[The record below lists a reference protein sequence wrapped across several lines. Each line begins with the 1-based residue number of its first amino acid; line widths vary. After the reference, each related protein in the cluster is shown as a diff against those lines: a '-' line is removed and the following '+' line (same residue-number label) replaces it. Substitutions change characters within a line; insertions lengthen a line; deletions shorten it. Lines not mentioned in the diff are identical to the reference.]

1 MISNTTQL
9 IIFDSMIFSLFRKML
24 SYSQQIRRMPM
35 ENITKEQM
43 EMARKANSKKEILSL
58 AKEEGYDISDYE
70 ADKIF
75 EYLNKHGELSEEE
88 LNDVT
93 GGGCNDGGSTPKFT
107 LNQTVYM
114 MISGYSRKCHV
125 TWVSSSKKK
134 YGIIFKDNTWAY
146 NIVCDEEPYVGL
158 EKKDVPEYDLS
169 NKSQEPVQPFT
180 MA

>member
-1 MISNTTQL
+1 
-9 IIFDSMIFSLFRKML
+9 ML

-35 ENITKEQM
+35 ENITKEQI

-88 LNDVT
+88 LNNVT

-169 NKSQEPVQPFT
+169 NKSQEPIQPFT